1 MAVLSLIFLEVIAP
15 LLILLAVG
23 VILQRK
29 FSLQL
34 GTLSKLL
41 TYCFLPV
48 NGFINMYQSSMP
60 LSVFGQII
68 LFLLLFTAF
77 SISFTEITSRLFK
90 LDRGVAATYKNSV
103 VLMNSGNYGIP
114 VSQLVFQTNP
124 LGVSIQLIVMVYQ
137 NLLTF
142 TYGLYNMVS
151 VKSQGNAILKEL
163 LRLPMIYAIIL
174 GVICAS
180 FHVDIPTV
188 LWNPI
193 TSIADAFLAVALITL
208 GAQVAQIQLK
218 RPHVV
223 LYLSTI
229 ARLLIGPAAALG
241 IIFLLGLDG
250 TVAQSL
256 FIASSFPT
264 SRNSSIFALEY
275 NNNPDLAAQTVL
287 VTTILSS
294 ITVTIVVYLA
304 GILFG

>member
-48 NGFINMYQSSMP
+48 NAFINMYQSSMP
-60 LSVFGQII
+60 LAVFGQII
-68 LFLLLFTAF
+68 LFLLLFTTF
-77 SISFTEITSRLFK
+77 SIGFTEITSRLFK
-90 LDRGVAATYKNSV
+90 LERGVAATYKNSV

-114 VSQLVFQTNP
+114 VSQLVFHSNP

-151 VKSQGNAILKEL
+151 VKAQGNAILKEL
-163 LRLPMIYAIIL
+163 IRLPMIYAIIL
-174 GVICAS
+174 GILCAS
-180 FHVDIPTV
+180 FHIDIPIV

-193 TSIADAFLAVALITL
+193 QSIADAFLAVALITL
-208 GAQVAQIQLK
+208 GAQVAQIKLQ

-229 ARLLIGPAAALG
+229 SRLLIGPAAALG
-241 IIFLLGLDG
+241 IIYLLGLDG

-287 VTTILSS
+287 MTTILSS
-294 ITVTIVVYLA
+294 ITVTVVVYLA
-304 GILFG
+304 GVLFG

>member
-15 LLILLAVG
+15 LLLLLGVG

-29 FSLQL
+29 FSLHL

-60 LSVFGQII
+60 IAVFGQII
-68 LFLLLFTAF
+68 LFLLIFTLF
-77 SISFTEITSRLFK
+77 SISFTEITSRLLK
-90 LDRGVAATYKNSV
+90 LDRGIAATYKNSV

-114 VSQLVFQTNP
+114 VSQLVFQSNP
-124 LGVSIQLIVMVYQ
+124 LGVSIQLIVMVFQ

-163 LRLPMIYAIIL
+163 IRLPMIYAIIL
-174 GVICAS
+174 GVLCAT
-180 FHVDIPTV
+180 FHVEIPNLV
-188 LWNPI
+188 WNPI
-193 TSIADAFLAVALITL
+193 QSIADAFLAVALITL
-208 GAQVAQIQLK
+208 GAQVAQIKLVK
-218 RPHVV
+218 PHMV
-223 LYLSTI
+223 LYLST
-229 ARLLIGPAAALG
+229 ASRLLVGPSAALG

-250 TVAQSL
+250 TIAQSL

-287 VTTILSS
+287 VTTIVSS
-294 ITVTIVVYLA
+294 ITVTFVVYLA

>member
-15 LLILLAVG
+15 LLVLLAVG
-23 VILQRK
+23 VVLQRK

-114 VSQLVFQTNP
+114 VSQLVFQSNP

-163 LRLPMIYAIIL
+163 IRLPMIYAIIL
-174 GVICAS
+174 GVLCAS

-229 ARLLIGPAAALG
+229 ARLLIGPVTLG

-294 ITVTIVVYLA
+294 ITVTIVVYMA

>member
-1 MAVLSLIFLEVIAP
+1 MAVLSLIFLKVIAP
-15 LLILLAVG
+15 LLLLLGVG

-29 FSLQL
+29 FSLHL

-60 LSVFGQII
+60 IAVFGQII
-68 LFLLLFTAF
+68 LFLLIFTMF
-77 SISFTEITSRLFK
+77 SISFTEITSRLLK
-90 LDRGVAATYKNSV
+90 LDRGIAATYKNSV

-114 VSQLVFQTNP
+114 VSQLVFQSNP
-124 LGVSIQLIVMVYQ
+124 LGVSIQLIVMVFQ

-163 LRLPMIYAIIL
+163 IRLPMIYAIIL
-174 GVICAS
+174 GVLCAAL
-180 FHVDIPTV
+180 HVKIPNL

-193 TSIADAFLAVALITL
+193 QSIADAFLAVALITL
-208 GAQVAQIQLK
+208 GAQVAQIKLVK
-218 RPHVV
+218 PHMV
-223 LYLSTI
+223 LYVST
-229 ARLLIGPAAALG
+229 ASRLLIGPSAALG

-287 VTTILSS
+287 VTTIISS
-294 ITVTIVVYLA
+294 ITVTFVVYVA